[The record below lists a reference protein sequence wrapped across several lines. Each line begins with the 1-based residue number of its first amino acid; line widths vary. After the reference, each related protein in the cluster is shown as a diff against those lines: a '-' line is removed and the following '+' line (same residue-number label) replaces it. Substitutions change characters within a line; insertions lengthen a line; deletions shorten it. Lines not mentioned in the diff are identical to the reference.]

1 MPLLNQMEV
10 VENRIAEKPSPPDD
24 PSPLMLSLED
34 VLRKQPPQPQSTAC
48 IYRVPRELRKGN
60 EHYYTPT
67 TVSIGPLHAAN
78 PSLDAADG
86 QQLKS
91 RALHH
96 LLHRSQ
102 RGPTLGS
109 LVQFLKGIE
118 EEARICYAEKIDLSS
133 DEFVKMM
140 LLDGCFILALHTS
153 DYPIPVGRER
163 GLLLQSIQQDLLLLE
178 NQLPFFVLEGL
189 FNLVD
194 LGLPERT
201 DGNFRKY
208 AFEFFIPILP
218 IRYMTLQVLE
228 ESTSSPP
235 RHLLELVLLSL
246 FPPLQLNTTSK
257 PFDIYFF
264 RQRNMSDLTSK
275 PFDIYFFRKRNIS
288 ELALYGIEPEHFL
301 RARTLAD
308 IRFSAD
314 GALKIPPLYIQESTI
329 YLFKNL
335 LALEKCSGAQ
345 TQSCFVSYLF
355 LMDTLV
361 DTEKDVERLVSAGV
375 LETTLNDKQA
385 LVSLL
390 SDLATN
396 MVVDDDDME
405 YFKDVY
411 KDLQEYC
418 DSSLAQWRANFKR
431 YYYESRWDIL

>member
-1 MPLLNQMEV
+1 MPMLNHMAV
-10 VENRIAEKPSPPDD
+10 VENRIAENPSPPDG

-34 VLRKQPPQPQSTAC
+34 VLRKLPPQPQSTAH

-78 PSLDAADG
+78 PSLDTADG

-96 LLHRSQ
+96 LLYRSQ
-102 RGPTLGS
+102 SGPTLGS

-118 EEARICYAEKIDLSS
+118 EETRLCYAEKVDLSS

-194 LGLPERT
+194 LGLPERA

-228 ESTSSPP
+228 ESTSTPP
-235 RHLLELVLLSL
+235 THLLEL
-246 FPPLQLNTTSK
+246 
-257 PFDIYFF
+257 I
-264 RQRNMSDLTSK
+264 SD
-275 PFDIYFFRKRNIS
+275 
-288 ELALYGIEPEHFL
+288 
-301 RARTLAD
+301 
-308 IRFSAD
+308 FSAD
-314 GALKIPPLYIQESTI
+314 GALKIPPLYIQESTT

-375 LETTLNDKQA
+375 LETTLNDKQSFG
-385 LVSLL
+385 VSLERSCYQYGCRRRRL
-390 SDLATN
+390 GI
-396 MVVDDDDME
+396 
-405 YFKDVY
+405 FPRC
-411 KDLQEYC
+411 LQGF
-418 DSSLAQWRANFKR
+418 AR
-431 YYYESRWDIL
+431 ILRLQPCPMACKFQAVLLRVEMGHSE

>member
-1 MPLLNQMEV
+1 MEA
-10 VENRIAEKPSPPDD
+10 VENRIAENPSPPDG

-34 VLRKQPPQPQSTAC
+34 VLRKLPPQPQSTAC
-48 IYRVPRELRKGN
+48 IYRIPRELRKGN

-96 LLHRSQ
+96 LLYRSES
-102 RGPTLGS
+102 GPTLGS

-118 EEARICYAEKIDLSS
+118 EAARLCYAEMVDLSS

-140 LLDGCFILALHTS
+140 LLDGCFILCALHTS
-153 DYPIPVGRER
+153 DYPNTSW
-163 GLLLQSIQQDLLLLE
+163 Q
-178 NQLPFFVLEGL
+178 
-189 FNLVD
+189 
-194 LGLPERT
+194 
-201 DGNFRKY
+201 RKRVV
-208 AFEFFIPILP
+208 AA
-218 IRYMTLQVLE
+218 
-228 ESTSSPP
+228 
-235 RHLLELVLLSL
+235 
-246 FPPLQLNTTSK
+246 K
-257 PFDIYFF
+257 
-264 RQRNMSDLTSK
+264 
-275 PFDIYFFRKRNIS
+275 KRNIS
-288 ELALYGIEPEHFL
+288 ELALYGIEPEHFF

-361 DTEKDVERLVSAGV
+361 DTDKDVERLVSAGV

-431 YYYESRWDIL
+431 YYYESRWDILNSILLFILTVTQTLFAILSYTSPETKTH

>member
-1 MPLLNQMEV
+1 MEV
-10 VENRIAEKPSPPDD
+10 VENRIAENSSPPDG

-34 VLRKQPPQPQSTAC
+34 VLRKLPPQPQSTAH

-78 PSLDAADG
+78 PSLDVADG

-96 LLHRSQ
+96 LLYRSQ
-102 RGPTLGS
+102 SGPTLGS
-109 LVQFLKGIE
+109 LVQFLKEIE
-118 EEARICYAEKIDLSS
+118 EEARLCYAEKVDLSS

-140 LLDGCFILALHTS
+140 LFDGCFILALHTS

-194 LGLPERT
+194 LGLPERA

-228 ESTSSPP
+228 ESTSTPP
-235 RHLLELVLLSL
+235 THLLELVLLSL

-264 RQRNMSDLTSK
+264 R
-275 PFDIYFFRKRNIS
+275 KRNIS
-288 ELALYGIEPEHFL
+288 ELAMYGIEPEHFF

-314 GALKIPPLYIQESTI
+314 GALKIPPLYIQESTT

-396 MVVDDDDME
+396 MVVDDDDLE
-405 YFKDVY
+405 YFQDVY

-431 YYYESRWDIL
+431 YYYESRWDILNSILLFILTVTQTLFAILSYHPRN